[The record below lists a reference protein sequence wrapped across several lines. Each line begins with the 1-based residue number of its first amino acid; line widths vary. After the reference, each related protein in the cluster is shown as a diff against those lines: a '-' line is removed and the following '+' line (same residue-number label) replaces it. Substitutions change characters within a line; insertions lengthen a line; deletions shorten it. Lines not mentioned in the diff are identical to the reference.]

1 MFGTS
6 GLGGLAETGKRQ
18 RKLTPAMQAMEQVG
32 PAPRGAARRGEG
44 GWGEGRG

>member
-1 MFGTS
+1 MFGSS

-32 PAPRGAARRGEG
+32 PAPRGRRGAGRG